1 MSEAGKKALGE
12 GLDTLLAELKCSG
25 KGGKTPKTPKE
36 KKDRTKAE
44 EDAKKLQRT
53 IKAFLVSIHQVWFQD
68 CLVYIL
74 CWVPFFNLGCV
85 RKGQNAGR
93 WLLT

>member
-12 GLDTLLAELKCSG
+12 GLDTQLAELKSSG
-25 KGGKTPKTPKE
+25 KGGKTPKDPKN
-36 KKDRTKAE
+36 KRDKTQAE
-44 EDAKKLQRT
+44 EDGKKLQRT
-53 IKAFLVSIHQVWFQD
+53 IKAFLISIHHVWLQD

-85 RKGQNAGR
+85 RKGQNAVR